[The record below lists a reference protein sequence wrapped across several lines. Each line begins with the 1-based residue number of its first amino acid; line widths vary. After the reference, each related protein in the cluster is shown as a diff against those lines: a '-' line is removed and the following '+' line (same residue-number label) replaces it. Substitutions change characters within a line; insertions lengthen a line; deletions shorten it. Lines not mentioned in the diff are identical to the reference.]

1 MAADKK
7 EKAGFFSRI
16 GQRIK
21 DIGAEAKRIVWPSKE
36 QVKNNTFVVII
47 VSLIAALIVFGLDT
61 IFGVILRLILG
72 LA

>member
-7 EKAGFFSRI
+7 EKTGFFSRI

-21 DIGAEAKRIVWPSKE
+21 DIRAEVKRIVWPSKE
-36 QVKNNTFVVII
+36 QVKNNTFVVIV